1 MSLND
6 SCCHPKQSGKC
17 LNDSCCHPR
26 HFHSSDAVFQ
36 LKFFL
41 HLRNMAR
48 TAAKHSA
55 IAARWSGGRVS
66 MGSAG
71 RDRRMR
77 AAQNPRLLK
86 RRTPG
91 KRREESSDH
100 ESVVQIS
107 DAEQL
112 AIDPDSVPEPALSSR
127 PSAPYT
133 NPCQTSPNRKRGRV
147 RPAEDQVWTLD

>member
-6 SCCHPKQSGKC
+6 SCCHPRLPFFLLLMQ
-17 LNDSCCHPR
+17 
-26 HFHSSDAVFQ
+26 FQ

-41 HLRNMAR
+41 HLR
-48 TAAKHSA
+48 KHGKNCCKA
-55 IAARWSGGRVS
+55 QRHGWSGGRVS

-91 KRREESSDH
+91 KRREESSGH

-112 AIDPDSVPEPALSSR
+112 AIDPEAVPEPLHPHVHPPRTPTLARLV
-127 PSAPYT
+127 
-133 NPCQTSPNRKRGRV
+133 QTRNEV
-147 RPAEDQVWTLD
+147 EFEPAEDQVWTLDCHLQSCTLVH